1 MKQRVVVLIATYLEH
16 RVRGR
21 IVRVR
26 PVESKAGVTDDY
38 LVAVQDV
45 RDGRTHLL
53 HSLGDVEEWLTSFKT
68 GECLQPAA
76 AICGV
81 CDNLHIDRGVDGELM
96 RNCIK
101 CEADLIEV
109 YADLRSRREGE

>member
-1 MKQRVVVLIATYLEH
+1 MKQRVVVLIAQYLEH

-21 IVRVR
+21 ITRLR
-26 PVESKAGVTDDY
+26 PCGDDDFI
-38 LVAVQDV
+38 LGIEDV

-53 HSLGDVEEWLTSFKT
+53 HSLDDLRKWLMSFKT

-81 CDNLHIDRGVDGELM
+81 CDRLHIDRDHSGELAT
-96 RNCIK
+96 NCVR
-101 CEADLIEV
+101 CQLELIEV
-109 YADLRSRREGE
+109 YADLNSPRQD